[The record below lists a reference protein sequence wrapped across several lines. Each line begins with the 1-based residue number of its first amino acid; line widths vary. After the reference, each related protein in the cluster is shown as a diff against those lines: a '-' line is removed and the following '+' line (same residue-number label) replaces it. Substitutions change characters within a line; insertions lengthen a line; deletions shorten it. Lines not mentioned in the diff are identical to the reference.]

1 MNQTLNNIWLAIAVA
16 AISISS
22 VVSGAPPLMMCA
34 SLVGIIFVVGVSRGW
49 VHCQAFGALL
59 AIFIAYFSYEAGFY
73 GNMAINVLFVLPMS
87 LAGWSQWIRSN
98 RQGGIKYSIK
108 VEDRR
113 RTSLAV
119 ALVFLICLCVSFATH
134 AAMPIHDG
142 LSTALLII
150 ATFMLAVGFKEQW
163 YFWIPYNTL
172 EVFMWFTV
180 ASSQP
185 EMLAVLAMR
194 GVFLV
199 NSLIG
204 WVNWRKA

>member
-1 MNQTLNNIWLAIAVA
+1 MSRILNNIWLVMAVA

-22 VVSGAPPLMMCA
+22 IVSGASPLMMGA

-59 AIFIAYFSYEAGFY
+59 AAFIAYFSYEAGFY
-73 GNMAINVLFVLPMS
+73 GNMAINLLFVLPMS
-87 LAGWSQWIRSN
+87 LVGWSQWVRSN
-98 RQGGIKYSIK
+98 RKGGIKDSIK

-113 RTSLAV
+113 RASLCI
-119 ALVFLICLCVSFATH
+119 ALVFLICLCVSFATG

-163 YFWIPYNTL
+163 YFWTPYNAL

-180 ASSQP
+180 ASSKP

-194 GVFLV
+194 VVFLI